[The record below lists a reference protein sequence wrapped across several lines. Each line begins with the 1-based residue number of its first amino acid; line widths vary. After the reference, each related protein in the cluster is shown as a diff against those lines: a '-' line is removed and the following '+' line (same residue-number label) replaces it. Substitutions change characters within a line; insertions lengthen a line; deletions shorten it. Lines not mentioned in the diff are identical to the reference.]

1 MILMMMRMNRSV
13 EDVLIRMSIMMM
25 MMMMSEEDENM
36 ILIPRDVC
44 IRR

>member
-1 MILMMMRMNRSV
+1 MRMNRSV
-13 EDVLIRMSIMMM
+13 EDVLIRMSIMMMM

>member
-1 MILMMMRMNRSV
+1 MILMMMRMNISV